1 MRRVNNIFLVTR
13 FEHTVQC
20 NKVNVEHLLQLGVK
34 FRRSGDPLILHLMF
48 HHFGTTM
55 PRSSQWNPL
64 TWNFTILFLIKCVQT
79 PSINGLSTLL
89 RVSHGLRPHGAPRLF
104 QSILHDIPKS
114 VTVVSSYLWKPGE
127 LAMNICSIFPMLD
140 PSIINIAPFRGMPDF
155 LFIGQKVAAVMIE
168 DTVENF
174 IIQNS
179 YACVEIGLNK
189 PSCTCADGI
198 YLPDKVGELIANM
211 YYYGSLLCLQKL
223 KECDHAAEKVTFIAQ
238 GYYISK
244 STGTIILQ
252 LEVSEDGI
260 TVEIKSINYLQR
272 EIPRELWFLIKSIMD

>member
-1 MRRVNNIFLVTR
+1 MVTR
-13 FEHTVQC
+13 FEHTIQC

-34 FRRSGDPLILHLMF
+34 FRSGDPIILQVSPFDVSPFLYDNAKLLALEPSNMELHNIVSKKMY
-48 HHFGTTM
+48 TN
-55 PRSSQWNPL
+55 SKYQWAFDPAE
-64 TWNFTILFLIKCVQT
+64 
-79 PSINGLSTLL
+79 GLSWPETTWC
-89 RVSHGLRPHGAPRLF
+89 SRLF

-114 VTVVSSYLWKPGE
+114 VTVVTSYLWQPGE
-127 LAMNICSIFPMLD
+127 LSMSICSIFPMLD

-174 IIQNS
+174 IVQNS

-189 PSCTCADGI
+189 TSCTCADGI

-211 YYYGSLLCLQKL
+211 HYYGSLLCLQKL
-223 KECDHAAEKVTFIAQ
+223 KECDHVAEKVTFIAQ

-252 LEVSEDGI
+252 LKVAEDGI
-260 TVEIKSINYLQR
+260 TVEIKSINYSQR
-272 EIPRELWFLIKSIMD
+272 EIPGELWFLIKSIMD